1 MTDRVPKKTICQC
14 DKCRGNAGE
23 TLVETLVSILI
34 SALALLVLATA
45 IGTSV
50 NIVRSSKNKMD
61 GMYASESEFVA
72 AYTKTE
78 VDEDGEDGESPEE
91 DSTPVPTTVTVGV
104 RLGEAGSTENVKVY
118 TDKGST
124 VGVYRRV
131 P

>member
-1 MTDRVPKKTICQC
+1 MTDRVPKKTIYQG
-14 DKCRGNAGE
+14 DKRRSSAGE

-50 NIVRSSKNKMD
+50 NIVRTSKNKMD
-61 GMYASESEFVA
+61 GMYGKESEFVA
-72 AYTKTE
+72 AY
-78 VDEDGEDGESPEE
+78 G
-91 DSTPVPTTVTVGV
+91 DSTGVPESSVTVEV
-104 RLGEAGSTENVKVY
+104 PLGSSGASEKVEVY
-118 TDKGST
+118 TDKEGT

>member
-1 MTDRVPKKTICQC
+1 MTDLIPKVAVSQR
-14 DKCRGNAGE
+14 DKHWSNAGE

-72 AYTKTE
+72 AYASSTGGGSESSVE
-78 VDEDGEDGESPEE
+78 VE
-91 DSTPVPTTVTVGV
+91 VPLVSSGV
-104 RLGEAGSTENVKVY
+104 SENVKVY
-118 TDKGST
+118 TDREGT